1 MESNATIMKCPEC
14 GKEYPVDSL
23 AFRCEKCNQPI
34 EVLYDYECLTDTITR
49 KSFLKRDWT
58 TWRYRELL
66 PIREETKIVSLHEE
80 GDPLIHRH
88 RHAQIIGIKN
98 LYLKDETRNPT
109 MSFKDIGTTVGITKA
124 LEIDANVVGCV
135 TTGNMGASMSAYS
148 AKAGIKCIIL
158 VPSQTPLEK
167 IAQILAHGALVLAV
181 NLPYPELY
189 KMSFEMNRNF
199 GVYLVHAD
207 SPMRVEGQKTSA
219 FELCEQ
225 LNWKIPDVVLVPTS
239 SGGYLSAIW
248 KGFKEFYEIGLI
260 NNLPRMICIQS
271 EGCAPIVKAFKE
283 GKSGTEIWPNPHT
296 IAHAISNSDPSLA
309 SSRLVL
315 KILAKSFGT
324 AEAVSD
330 DEISNAQKLLAV
342 KEGIFAEPASAAPVA
357 GLRKLMEKGLIDK
370 DESAVCV
377 VTGSGLKDVESAL
390 KICEKTLA
398 VSSWD
403 EFRKK
408 LRKMIKKG

>member
-1 MESNATIMKCPEC
+1 MKSNATIMKCPEC

-23 AFRCEKCNQPI
+23 AVRCEKCNQPI
-34 EVLYDYECLTDTITR
+34 EVLYDYKSLSDTITR
-49 KSFLKRDWT
+49 KSFRNRDWT

-66 PIREETKIVSLHEE
+66 PIRDETNIVSLHE
-80 GDPLIHRH
+80 GGVPLIKSHRLTE
-88 RHAQIIGIKN
+88 IIGIKN

-124 LEIDANVVGCV
+124 LEVGASAVGCV
-135 TTGNMGASMSAYS
+135 TTGNMGASVSAYS

-158 VPSQTPLEK
+158 VPSQTPVEK
-167 IAQILAHGALVLAV
+167 ITQILVHGALVLAV

-189 KMSFEMNRNF
+189 KMSFEMNRKF

-207 SPMRVEGQKTSA
+207 SPMRVEGQKTTA

-225 LNWKIPDVVLVPTS
+225 LNWKIPDVVLIPTS

-248 KGFKEFYEIGLI
+248 KGFKEFYEIGFI
-260 NNLPRMICIQS
+260 NRLPRIVCIQG

-283 GKSGTEIWPNPHT
+283 GKTDTEVWPNPHT
-296 IAHAISNSDPSLA
+296 IAHAISNQDPSLA
-309 SSRLVL
+309 SSRRVL
-315 KILAKSFGT
+315 KILAKSKGT

-330 DEISNAQKLLAV
+330 EEISNAQKLLAI
-342 KEGIFAEPASAAPVA
+342 KEGIFAEPASAAPIA
-357 GLRKLMEKGLIDK
+357 GLKKLIEKGLIDK
-370 DESAVCV
+370 NESATCII
-377 VTGSGLKDVESAL
+377 TGSGLKDVESAL
-390 KICEKTLA
+390 KICEKTIT
-398 VSSWD
+398 VDSWD

-408 LRKMIKKG
+408 LGKIIEK

>member
-1 MESNATIMKCPEC
+1 MKSNATIMKCPEC
-14 GKEYPVDSL
+14 GKEYPLDSL

-34 EVLYDYECLTDTITR
+34 EVLYDYEHLSDTITR

-66 PIREETKIVSLHEE
+66 PIRDEINIVSLHE
-80 GDPLIHRH
+80 GGVPLIKSHRL
-88 RHAQIIGIKN
+88 AEIIGIKN

-109 MSFKDIGTTVGITKA
+109 MSFKDIGTTVGVTKA
-124 LEIDANVVGCV
+124 LEVDANAVGCV
-135 TTGNMGASMSAYS
+135 TTGNMGASVSAYS

-167 IAQILAHGALVLAV
+167 IAQILVHGALVLAV

-189 KMSFEMNRNF
+189 KMSFEMNRKF

-207 SPMRVEGQKTSA
+207 SPMRVEGQKTTA

-225 LNWKIPDVVLVPTS
+225 LNWKIPDVVLIPTS

-248 KGFKEFYEIGLI
+248 KGFKEFYEIGFI
-260 NNLPRMICIQS
+260 DRLPRMVCIQS

-283 GKSGTEIWPNPHT
+283 RKPDTEVWPNPHT

-309 SSRLVL
+309 SSRRVL
-315 KILAKSFGT
+315 KILAKSKGT
-324 AEAVSD
+324 AEAASD
-330 DEISNAQKLLAV
+330 EEISNAQKLLAI
-342 KEGIFAEPASAAPVA
+342 KEGIFAEPASAAPIA
-357 GLRKLMEKGLIDK
+357 GLKKLIEKGLIDK
-370 DESAVCV
+370 NESATCII
-377 VTGSGLKDVESAL
+377 TGSGLKDVESAL
-390 KICEKTLA
+390 KICEKTIT
-398 VSSWD
+398 VDSWD

-408 LRKMIKKG
+408 LGKIIEK